1 MSGILKTV
9 KGKLIGRGF
18 VTYSG
23 RYLVYEQL
31 TIEEADKTIVRVESV
46 AMIPKMGVAIG
57 KAVAFQFADAKKF
70 NTFYEHQFLVAVQQG
85 NEEILT
91 DALILKAAAKARI
104 AVAYLSLI
112 PPLTLLAP
120 FAFKKARAIQH
131 AYNEVGRFEPVEKNF
146 IRKIKRRDL

>member
-1 MSGILKTV
+1 MSNILKTI

-23 RYLVYEQL
+23 RYVVYEYL
-31 TIEEADKTIVRVESV
+31 AIEEFDKKVVKIESV

-70 NTFYEHQFLVAVQQG
+70 NTFYEHQFLVAVQQS

-91 DALILKAAAKARI
+91 DALILRAAVKARKV
-104 AVAYLSLI
+104 VAYLSLI
-112 PPLTLLAP
+112 PPLTLIAP
-120 FAFKKARAIQH
+120 FTFKRARAIKN
-131 AYNEVGRFEPVEKNF
+131 AYDEVGRFEAVEKNF